1 MPEVGIT
8 SEDAHVTVSINS
20 DFSPIKTP
28 DLSLLCRGLLNI
40 LPGSVAQ
47 GFDNEGRRLE
57 EANITN
63 AHL

>member
-1 MPEVGIT
+1 MVSEVKVQI
-8 SEDAHVTVSINS
+8 VIVSINS

-28 DLSLLCRGLLNI
+28 DLSLRGLCRGLLNI

-57 EANITN
+57 EANIPN